1 MDEMVA
7 KLKFHP
13 QADEKNMIGERR
25 GKPALLCG
33 ARRKNTDAR
42 CRQYAGMGTAHTGWG
57 RCKYCGGNN
66 SGPKTDEGKAVVAQN
81 PRKHG
86 FYSPALYGAECETYE
101 QLRATGVVTLEDE
114 IFMWKAKLL
123 TYLQKSEKIR
133 QEKGEEATRV
143 WFKDGHERAFYY
155 AGTAED
161 RVVSRNLETL
171 GRLVEKYARLRPEEG
186 DDLLGQINAELRAAS
201 MAKISLSWDSRPPH
215 IRITDPDEIEKLRKE
230 GKIQQRYAGK

>member
-1 MDEMVA
+1 MAEEANARRPPQDSLGE
-7 KLKFHP
+7 KRKFHP
-13 QADEKNMIGERR
+13 KADSLNMIGERQ

-33 ARRKNTDAR
+33 AKRKNKDAR
-42 CRQYAGMGTAHTGWG
+42 CRQYAGAGTDHSGYG
-57 RCKYCGGNN
+57 RCKFCAGR
-66 SGPKTDEGKAVVAQN
+66 STGPRTPEGKAVVAQN

-101 QLRATGVVTLEDE
+101 QLRANGVVSLEDE

-123 TYLQKSEKIR
+123 TYLQKWERIR

-143 WFKDGHERAFYY
+143 WFKDGHERAYYY

-171 GRLVEKYARLRPEEG
+171 GRLVEKYARLRPDDGE
-186 DDLLGQINAELRAAS
+186 DLLSQINTELRAAS
-201 MAKISLSWDSRPPH
+201 KAQIA
-215 IRITDPDEIEKLRKE
+215 ITWSGPA
-230 GKIQQRYAGK
+230 QQRLTSEEAGK